1 MDHTAPCLGY
11 SFIEKDKRRIVMG
24 YVAKFGLKK
33 HPLLGVL
40 QKGKSIMY
48 NGKKVDVKLAT
59 SVVKGK
65 KVVFIVDTGY
75 FAALAKFAKGAEV
88 LVCESTLADELAEK
102 AKPFI
107 GLGVGIFVFILVI
120 SIIAFIFWL
129 LMLIHAIKHNSPDR
143 STWILVLV
151 VSFVVGLSFIG
162 AIAYFFAEKKNAE
175 QATAPSK
182 PESSSPP
189 QKVE

>member
-1 MDHTAPCLGY
+1 MNFLLIAQTAQSQCTL
-11 SFIEKDKRRIVMG
+11 
-24 YVAKFGLKK
+24 
-33 HPLLGVL
+33 
-40 QKGKSIMY
+40 
-48 NGKKVDVKLAT
+48 NGQPIDCA
-59 SVVKGK
+59 
-65 KVVFIVDTGY
+65 
-75 FAALAKFAKGAEV
+75 
-88 LVCESTLADELAEK
+88 ELAEK